1 MKYKKLKLFFL
12 FTFLSVQLS
21 FSQDIEAIKNADID
35 SYSDE
40 QIEMYWNKAK
50 EQGLDLEKLE
60 LISKSKGVSAL
71 QFSKLR
77 SRIFL

>member
-71 QFSKLR
+71 QF
-77 SRIFL
+77 